1 LNATQLAVWEIAEP
15 HVRENTNKQVQV
27 FIIFFIMVAFKSLLA
42 QREITTPPSDVA
54 QAFLKNKS
62 NYLGCGL
69 NLGHDSYGVRGVPN
83 NF

>member
-1 LNATQLAVWEIAEP
+1 
-15 HVRENTNKQVQV
+15 
-27 FIIFFIMVAFKSLLA
+27 MVAFKSLLA